1 MTTIP
6 SGRYIKLMRKN
17 NSQPNT
23 RQEILAAAN
32 QLVLAEGVAH
42 LTLEAV
48 ARKAGV
54 SKGGLLY
61 HFPSKEDLIKGLIEQ
76 LNAQFD
82 GEVGRQLA
90 LEYAERRAEAE
101 LEAGSWLRAFVR
113 ATFAGNKLENDWL
126 GSSAAILTAI
136 ATNPQLLEPFR
147 KSFAG
152 YQQQAEQD
160 GLDPA
165 LATII
170 RLAADGLWLAELF
183 QLAPPGG
190 KLREQVEKRLLEMT
204 HSLAK
209 PPEGTGGAETG
220 L

>member
-1 MTTIP
+1 
-6 SGRYIKLMRKN
+6 MRKKN
-17 NSQPNT
+17 LQVNT

-48 ARKAGV
+48 AKKAGV

-82 GEVGRQLA
+82 GEVARQLG
-90 LEYAERRAEAE
+90 LECAGEPAEVD

-147 KSFAG
+147 QSFAG
-152 YQQQAEQD
+152 YQRQAEQD

-190 KLREQVEKRLLEMT
+190 ELRAQVENRLLEMT
-204 HSLAK
+204 RSLAK
-209 PPEGTGGAETG
+209 PPDEPGGNEAG
-220 L
+220 R

>member
-1 MTTIP
+1 
-6 SGRYIKLMRKN
+6 MRKTN
-17 NSQPNT
+17 LQVNT

-32 QLVLAEGVAH
+32 QLVLTEGVAH

-48 ARKAGV
+48 AKRAGV

-61 HFPSKEDLIKGLIEQ
+61 HFPSKEALIRGLIEQ

-82 GEVGRQLA
+82 GEVAHQLG
-90 LEYAERRAEAE
+90 LERAEAQAAAE
-101 LEAGSWLRAFVR
+101 LKAGSWLRAFVR

-147 KSFAG
+147 RSFAG
-152 YQQQAEQD
+152 YQRQAEGD

-183 QLAPPGG
+183 QLAPPAGE
-190 KLREQVEKRLLEMT
+190 LRAQVEKRLLEMT
-204 HSLAK
+204 RNLAK
-209 PPEGTGGAETG
+209 SPEGPEGPGGAEAG
-220 L
+220 R